1 MASTALTQ
9 GEIDALRPRA
19 KPYKVSDGGGLHLL
33 VTPNGSLLWRLSYRF
48 GGKQKTLAL
57 GSYNRDTYG
66 LIEARA
72 KREAA
77 KLTLKAGLDPAG
89 GAMVTDGQATF
100 EQVARAWHEHNSH
113 RWSEKYASIVMGRLE
128 DYVFPLI
135 GRRALK
141 AVKRSD
147 VLAVLREIE
156 GRGILDTAHR
166 VKQYIGGV
174 FRFSDD
180 DTVTDPTPML
190 KGRLKTPPRVQH
202 HKSLKAA
209 EIGPF
214 LVKLD
219 ADTAEPQTRLAILL
233 TILTAARTAE
243 LIGAR
248 WEEFEQ
254 LRYPKKALWRVP
266 AERMKRRVE
275 HLVPL
280 SRQALDALDELHKV
294 TGRGEYLFPAR
305 SGRGTMSN
313 NTMIFRLYAL
323 GYRNKSTMHGFRGS
337 FSTIAN
343 ESGLWAPD
351 VIELQLAH
359 AEGDAVRAA
368 YNSAEHLP
376 KRRELMTWWG
386 EQIETMRK
394 KARQDQRIQ
403 HFLEN

>member
-1 MASTALTQ
+1 MTSKRLTQ
-9 GEIDALRPRA
+9 AAIDSLLRGP
-19 KPYKVSDGGGLHLL
+19 KPYKVADGGGLHLL
-33 VTPNGSLLWRLSYRF
+33 VNPNGSKLWRLAYRF

-57 GSYNRDTYG
+57 GVYDRSTNG

-72 KREAA
+72 KQASA
-77 KLTLKAGLDPAG
+77 KLALKAGLDPAG
-89 GAMVTDGQATF
+89 GVTAADGQTTF
-100 EQVARAWHEHNSH
+100 EAVALAWHAHNSH
-113 RWSEKYASIVMGRLE
+113 RWSEKYASIVLARLE
-128 DYVFPLI
+128 AYVFPMI
-135 GRRALK
+135 GRKAIG

-202 HKSLKAA
+202 HKSLKAP

-214 LVKLD
+214 LLKLD
-219 ADTAEPQTRLAILL
+219 ADTSEQQTRLAILL
-233 TILTAARTAE
+233 TILTAARTME
-243 LIGAR
+243 VIGAR
-248 WEEFEQ
+248 WDEFED
-254 LRYPKKALWRVP
+254 LKFPKRALWRVP
-266 AERMKRRVE
+266 AERMKESRE

-280 SRQALDALDELHKV
+280 SPQALAVLTDLHKL
-294 TGRGEYLFPAR
+294 TGNGEHLFPGR
-305 SGRGTMSN
+305 SGTGTMSN

-323 GYRNKSTMHGFRGS
+323 GYRDKSTMHGFRGS

-351 VIELQLAH
+351 VIELCLAH
-359 AEGDAVRAA
+359 AQRNAVRAA

-376 KRRELMTWWG
+376 KRRELITWWG
-386 EQIETMRK
+386 NQLETMRTR
-394 KARQDQRIQ
+394 ARMDARR
-403 HFLEN
+403 LG

>member
-1 MASTALTQ
+1 MASTPLTQ
-9 GEIDALRPRA
+9 GDIEAFQPSAR
-19 KPYKVSDGGGLHLL
+19 PYKVSDGGGLHLV
-33 VTPNGSLLWRLSYRF
+33 VTPSGSKLWRLAYRF
-48 GGKQKTLAL
+48 GGKQRTLAL
-57 GSYNRDTYG
+57 GVYDRNSNG

-77 KLTLKAGLDPAG
+77 KLTLKAGMDPG
-89 GAMVTDGQATF
+89 GGPMVTDGQATF
-100 EQVARAWHEHNSH
+100 EQVARAWHAHNAH
-113 RWSEKYASIVMGRLE
+113 RWTDKYAAIVMKRLE
-128 DYVFPLI
+128 DYVFPMI
-135 GRRALK
+135 GRRALS

-147 VLAVLREIE
+147 VLAVLREVE

-180 DTVTDPTPML
+180 DSVTDPTPML

-202 HKSLKAA
+202 HKSLKAH

-214 LVKLD
+214 LTKLD
-219 ADTAEPQTRLAILL
+219 ADTAEPETRLAILL

-248 WEEFEQ
+248 WEEFEE
-254 LRYPKKALWRVP
+254 LKYPRRALWRVP
-266 AERMKRRVE
+266 AERMKRRRE
-275 HLVPL
+275 HLIPL
-280 SRQALDALDELHKV
+280 SRQTLAVLADLHKL
-294 TGRGEYLFPAR
+294 TGRGDYLFPGR
-305 SGRGTMSN
+305 SGVGTISN

-351 VIELQLAH
+351 VIEMQLAH

-376 KRRELMTWWG
+376 KRRELMQWWG
-386 EQIETMRK
+386 DQIDAMRK
-394 KARQDQRIQ
+394 RERAETRIRG
-403 HFLEN
+403 